1 MKTAIVHDW
10 IINLGGAERVLKEI
24 VELFSDAD
32 VYTLLFHEDSLK
44 KIGISPDRVRA
55 SFLQKIP
62 FSKKCYPYLLPLMP
76 NAIESFDLK
85 QYDLVISSSHCVA
98 KGVLTNSKQFHI
110 AYVHTPM
117 RYAWEMY
124 HGYLQDLALNRGIRG
139 ILAGHFFKKL
149 RIWDLAT
156 ANRPDYYIAN
166 SKYVAKRIKKIYGKD
181 SVVIYPPVDVE
192 KFSPSAKKENFYITA
207 GRLVSYKR
215 VDVIVKAF
223 SMIREKRLLIIGD
236 GPELKRLKKIAPS
249 NVEFLGYLER
259 EKLTNY
265 FSRARAFIFSA
276 EEYFG
281 IAPVEA
287 QASGIPVIS
296 YRGGGAI
303 ESVID
308 GVTGIFF
315 NEQTPEAVVQAINK
329 FESIED
335 RFESE
340 KIRKNSLRFSKEK
353 FKQEFLEFIH
363 SKVQ

>member
-10 IINLGGAERVLKEI
+10 IINIGGAERVLKEI
-24 VELFSDAD
+24 GELFIDAD
-32 VYTLLFHEDSLK
+32 VFTLLFHEDSLK
-44 KIGISPDRVRA
+44 KMGISLDRVRA

-62 FSKKCYPYLLPLMP
+62 FSKKYYPYLLPLMP
-76 NAIESFDLK
+76 NAIESFDLS

-98 KGVLTNSKQFHI
+98 KGVLTKAKQVHI

-124 HGYLQDLALNRGIRG
+124 HGYLQDLGLNGGMKGI
-139 ILAGHFFKKL
+139 IAGHVFKKL

-166 SKYVAKRIKKIYGKD
+166 SKCVAKRIKKIYGKD

-207 GRLVSYKR
+207 GRLVPYKR

-223 SMIREKRLLIIGD
+223 SIVREKRLLIIGD
-236 GPELKRLKKIAPS
+236 GPDLKRLKRTAPS

-259 EKLTNY
+259 EKLAHY
-265 FSRARAFIFSA
+265 LSRAKAFIFAA
-276 EEYFG
+276 EEDFG

-303 ESVID
+303 ETVIE

-315 NEQTPEAVVQAINK
+315 NEQNPEALAQAINK

-335 RFESE
+335 RFDPE
-340 KIRKNSLRFSKEK
+340 KIRKNSLRFSKEN
-353 FKQEFLEFIH
+353 FKEEFLKFVH

>member
-1 MKTAIVHDW
+1 MKTAIIHDW
-10 IINLGGAERVLKEI
+10 IINLGGAERVLKGI
-24 VELFSDAD
+24 VDLFSDAD
-32 VYTLLFHEDSLK
+32 VYTLLFREDSLK

-62 FSKKCYPYLLPLMP
+62 FAKKYYPYLLPLMP
-76 NAIESFDLK
+76 NAIESFDLR

-98 KGVLTNSKQFHI
+98 KGILTNSKQVHF

-124 HGYLQDLALNRGIRG
+124 HVYLQDLALNRGMRG

-166 SKYVAKRIKKIYGKD
+166 SECVAKRIKKIYGKD
-181 SVVIYPPVDVE
+181 SLVIYPPVDVE
-192 KFSPSAKKENFYITA
+192 RFKISPIKEDYYITA
-207 GRLVSYKR
+207 GRLVPYKR
-215 VDVIVKAF
+215 VDIIVEAF
-223 SMIREKRLLIIGD
+223 TKIKEKRLLIIGD
-236 GPELKRLKKIAPS
+236 GPELKRLKKVAPS
-249 NVEFLGYLER
+249 NIEFLGYLER
-259 EKLTNY
+259 EKLIQY
-265 FSRARAFIFSA
+265 LSRARAFIFAA
-276 EEYFG
+276 EEDFG

-315 NEQTPEAVVQAINK
+315 NEQNPEALAQAINK

-335 RFESE
+335 RFEPE

-353 FKQEFLEFIH
+353 FKQEFLAFVH